1 MRTLPRPAPA
11 AGSLAAAG
19 LAALLLP
26 AVLLPVLGGPYALR
40 LGMTL
45 AMDITLATGWNLLGG
60 MAGYPSFATA
70 AFFGVGA
77 YAGAL
82 AQGAGAPLPLAWA
95 AGGMAAAAVAVAVGW
110 IVLPLRGH
118 YFAIASLAVVI
129 VLRQLATNWT
139 DLTGGGMG
147 LNLPVMIA
155 SPEAQALVFY
165 AGQAVVALLAV
176 AVAACVAGG
185 RLGFALRCI
194 RQNETAAGMLGLDAR
209 GAKVAAFALS
219 AALIG
224 PAGAIYASSVSYIEP
239 GDVFDL
245 VLTVEPIIMAMLG
258 GAGTVAGPVLGAALF
273 VLLEQTVWAS
283 FLQVHAAVLGA
294 VVVVLAIVLPEGVLG
309 RLQRVRAGLRARAPR
324 RAVP

>member
-1 MRTLPRPAPA
+1 MKPALA
-11 AGSLAAAG
+11 LGALVLAAVALAG
-19 LAALLLP
+19 F
-26 AVLLPVLGGPYALR
+26 GGSYSLR

-45 AMDITLATGWNLLGG
+45 AMDITLATSWNLIGG

-82 AQGAGAPLPLAWA
+82 AQGAGWPLPLAWA
-95 AGGMAAAAVAVAVGW
+95 AGGGAAGIVALAVGW
-110 IVLPLRGH
+110 VVLKLRGH

-147 LNLPVMIA
+147 LNLPVLQ
-155 SPEAQALVFY
+155 SGPEAQALLFY
-165 AGQAVVALLAV
+165 AGQAVVALLAIG
-176 AVAACVAGG
+176 VAALVATG

-209 GAKVAAFALS
+209 MAKVAAFVLS
-219 AALIG
+219 AAMAG

-258 GAGTVAGPVLGAALF
+258 GAGTVTGPVLGAALF
-273 VLLEQTVWAS
+273 LVLEQAVWAN
-283 FLQVHAAVLGA
+283 FLSIHAAVLGA
-294 VVVVLAIVLPEGVLG
+294 VVVVLAIFLPDGVLG
-309 RLQRVRAGLRARAPR
+309 RLRRARP
-324 RAVP
+324 

>member
-1 MRTLPRPAPA
+1 MKAALWLA
-11 AGSLAAAG
+11 AGVIVALVLAAA
-19 LAALLLP
+19 
-26 AVLLPVLGGPYALR
+26 GGPYALR
-40 LGMTL
+40 LSMTL
-45 AMDITLATGWNLLGG
+45 AMDITLAASWNLVGG

-82 AQGAGAPLPLAWA
+82 AQGAGVPLPLAWA
-95 AGGMAAAAVAVAVGW
+95 AGGAAAGLIAVAVGFV
-110 IVLPLRGH
+110 VLPLRGH

-147 LNLPVMIA
+147 LNLPVMT
-155 SPEAQALVFY
+155 SGPEAQALLFY

-176 AVAACVAGG
+176 GITALVSAG

-194 RQNETAAGMLGLDAR
+194 RQNETAAGMLGLNAR
-209 GAKVAAFALS
+209 AAKVAAFALS
-219 AALIG
+219 AVLAG

-245 VLTVEPIIMAMLG
+245 VLTVEPIIMAMRG
-258 GAGTVAGPVLGAALF
+258 GAGTVAGPVLGAGLF
-273 VLLEQTVWAS
+273 LLLEQTVWAN
-283 FLQVHAAVLGA
+283 FLSIHAAVLGT
-294 VVVVLAIVLPEGVLG
+294 VVVVLAIFLPDGVLG
-309 RLQRVRAGLRARAPR
+309 RLRRTGLVLHRWRRARA
-324 RAVP
+324 

>member
-1 MRTLPRPAPA
+1 MASGRRGL
-11 AGSLAAAG
+11 LALLALAVACMG
-19 LAALLLP
+19 LAA
-26 AVLLPVLGGPYALR
+26 LGGPYALR
-40 LGMTL
+40 LGMLL
-45 AMDITLATGWNLLGG
+45 AMDVTLATSWNLLGG

-82 AQGAGAPLPLAWA
+82 AWA
-95 AGGMAAAAVAVAVGW
+95 AGGVAAGVVAASVGML
-110 IVLPLRGH
+110 VLPLRGH

-129 VLRQLATNWT
+129 VLRQVATNWT
-139 DLTGGGMG
+139 GLTGGGMG
-147 LNLPVMIA
+147 LNLPVPHS
-155 SPEAQALVFY
+155 SPETQALMFY

-176 AVAACVAGG
+176 GVAGLVASG

-209 GAKVAAFALS
+209 AAKVAAFTLS
-219 AALIG
+219 AVMAG

-273 VLLEQTVWAS
+273 LALEQTVWAN
-283 FLQVHAAVLGA
+283 FLSVHAAVLGA
-294 VVVVLAIVLPEGVLG
+294 VVVVLAIFLPEGVLG
-309 RLQRVRAGLRARAPR
+309 RLR
-324 RAVP
+324 RWA

>member
-1 MRTLPRPAPA
+1 MKLAVGLVVA
-11 AGSLAAAG
+11 VLAAIV
-19 LAALLLP
+19 LAT
-26 AVLLPVLGGPYALR
+26 VGGSYPLR

-45 AMDITLATGWNLLGG
+45 AMDITLATSWNLIGG

-95 AGGMAAAAVAVAVGW
+95 AAGVAAGAVALLVGW
-110 IVLPLRGH
+110 VVLPLRGH

-139 DLTGGGMG
+139 ELTGGGMG
-147 LNLPVMIA
+147 LNLPVMLS
-155 SPEAQALVFY
+155 SPETQARIFF
-165 AGQAVVALLAV
+165 AGQAVVALIAV
-176 AVAACVAGG
+176 GAALLVASG

-194 RQNETAAGMLGLDAR
+194 KQNETAAGMLGLDAR
-209 GAKVAAFALS
+209 AAKVAAFALS
-219 AALIG
+219 AAMAG

-245 VLTVEPIIMAMLG
+245 VTTVEPIIMAMLG
-258 GAGTVAGPVLGAALF
+258 GVGTVAGPILGAGLF
-273 VLLEQTVWAS
+273 LVLEQTVWAN
-283 FLQVHAAVLGA
+283 FLSVHAAVLGA
-294 VVVVLAIVLPEGVLG
+294 VVVVLAIFLPQGVLG
-309 RLQRVRAGLRARAPR
+309 GLRRGPA
-324 RAVP
+324 

>member
-1 MRTLPRPAPA
+1 MASGRRGL
-11 AGSLAAAG
+11 LALLALAVACVG
-19 LAALLLP
+19 LAAL
-26 AVLLPVLGGPYALR
+26 GGPYTLR
-40 LGMTL
+40 LGMLL
-45 AMDITLATGWNLLGG
+45 AMDITLATSWNLLGG

-82 AQGAGAPLPLAWA
+82 AQGVGLPLPLAWA
-95 AGGMAAAAVAVAVGW
+95 AGGAAAGVVAASVGML
-110 IVLPLRGH
+110 VLPLRGH

-129 VLRQLATNWT
+129 VLRQVATNWT
-139 DLTGGGMG
+139 GLTGGGMG
-147 LNLPVMIA
+147 LNLPVPHS
-155 SPEAQALVFY
+155 SPETQALIFY

-176 AVAACVAGG
+176 GVAGLVAFG

-209 GAKVAAFALS
+209 AAKVAAFTLS
-219 AALIG
+219 AVMAG

-273 VLLEQTVWAS
+273 LALEQTVWAN
-283 FLQVHAAVLGA
+283 FLSVHAAVLGA
-294 VVVVLAIVLPEGVLG
+294 VVVVLAIFLPEGVLG
-309 RLQRVRAGLRARAPR
+309 RLR
-324 RAVP
+324 RA

>member
-1 MRTLPRPAPA
+1 MRPVLW
-11 AGSLAAAG
+11 LAAAIAASCA
-19 LAALLLP
+19 LA
-26 AVLLPVLGGPYALR
+26 VVGGPYALR

-45 AMDITLATGWNLLGG
+45 AMDITLATSWNLIGG

-82 AQGAGAPLPLAWA
+82 AQGAGVPLPLAWA
-95 AGGMAAAAVAVAVGW
+95 AGGVAAGVIAAGVGW
-110 IVLPLRGH
+110 VVLPLRGH

-139 DLTGGGMG
+139 ELTGGGMG
-147 LNLPVMIA
+147 LNLPVMTT

-165 AGQAVVALLAV
+165 AGQAVVAVV
-176 AVAACVAGG
+176 AVAAAAWVAAG

-209 GAKVAAFALS
+209 AAKVAAFALS
-219 AALIG
+219 AAVVG

-239 GDVFDL
+239 GDVFDI

-258 GAGTVAGPVLGAALF
+258 GVGTVAGPVLGAALF
-273 VLLEQTVWAS
+273 LLLEQTVWAN
-283 FLQVHAAVLGA
+283 FLSVHAAVLGA
-294 VVVVLAIVLPEGVLG
+294 VVVVLAIFLPEGVLG
-309 RLQRVRAGLRARAPR
+309 RLRRLRA
-324 RAVP
+324 

>member
-1 MRTLPRPAPA
+1 MLW
-11 AGSLAAAG
+11 LAAAMVASLV
-19 LAALLLP
+19 LAS
-26 AVLLPVLGGPYALR
+26 VGGPYALR

-45 AMDITLATGWNLLGG
+45 AMDITLATSWNLIGG

-82 AQGAGAPLPLAWA
+82 AQGMGAPLPVAWA
-95 AGGMAAAAVAVAVGW
+95 AGGVASGVVAALVGW

-147 LNLPVMIA
+147 LNLPVLTS
-155 SPEAQALVFY
+155 SPETQARIFF
-165 AGQAVVALLAV
+165 AGQAVVALI
-176 AVAACVAGG
+176 AVAAAVLVAGG

-209 GAKVAAFALS
+209 AAKVAAFALS
-219 AALIG
+219 AAIVG
-224 PAGAIYASSVSYIEP
+224 PSGAIYASSVSYIEP

-258 GAGTVAGPVLGAALF
+258 GVDTVAGPVLGAGLF
-273 VLLEQTVWAS
+273 LLLEQTVWAN
-283 FLQVHAAVLGA
+283 FLSVHAAVLGA
-294 VVVVLAIVLPEGVLG
+294 VVVVLAIFLPQGVLG
-309 RLQRVRAGLRARAPR
+309 GLRRVRA
-324 RAVP
+324 

>member
-1 MRTLPRPAPA
+1 MASGRRGLLALLA
-11 AGSLAAAG
+11 LAAVCLG
-19 LAALLLP
+19 LTAL
-26 AVLLPVLGGPYALR
+26 GSPYALR
-40 LGMTL
+40 LGMLL
-45 AMDITLATGWNLLGG
+45 AMDITLATSWNLLGG
-60 MAGYPSFATA
+60 IAGYPSFATA

-82 AQGAGAPLPLAWA
+82 VQGAGLPLPLAWA
-95 AGGMAAAAVAVAVGW
+95 AGGVAAGMVAASVGML
-110 IVLPLRGH
+110 VLPLRGH

-129 VLRQLATNWT
+129 VLRQVATNWT
-139 DLTGGGMG
+139 GLTGGGMG
-147 LNLPVMIA
+147 LNLPVPHA
-155 SPEAQALVFY
+155 SPETQALIFY

-176 AVAACVAGG
+176 GAAGLVASG

-209 GAKVAAFALS
+209 AAKVAAFTLS
-219 AALIG
+219 AVMAG

-273 VLLEQTVWAS
+273 LALEQTVWAN
-283 FLQVHAAVLGA
+283 FLSVHAAVLGA
-294 VVVVLAIVLPEGVLG
+294 MVVVLAIFLPEGVVG
-309 RLQRVRAGLRARAPR
+309 RLR
-324 RAVP
+324 RWA

>member
-1 MRTLPRPAPA
+1 MRGFAVLAVFV
-11 AGSLAAAG
+11 AGS
-19 LAALLLP
+19 
-26 AVLLPVLGGPYALR
+26 VLLPFLGGPYALR

-45 AMDITLATGWNLLGG
+45 AMDVALASSWNLVGG

-82 AQGAGAPLPLAWA
+82 AQGAGWPLPLAWA
-95 AGGMAAAAVAVAVGW
+95 AGGAAAGAVAVG
-110 IVLPLRGH
+110 IGAVVLQLRGH

-139 DLTGGGMG
+139 GLTGGGMG
-147 LNLPVMIA
+147 LNLPVMAA
-155 SPEAQALVFY
+155 SPERQALIFY
-165 AGQAVVALLAV
+165 AGQV
-176 AVAACVAGG
+176 AVAAVGIAIAIAVSAG

-194 RQNETAAGMLGLDAR
+194 KQNETAAGMLGLNAR
-209 GAKVAAFALS
+209 GAKVAAFTLS
-219 AALIG
+219 AIVAG

-258 GAGTVAGPVLGAALF
+258 GVGTVFGPVLGAALF
-273 VLLEQTVWAS
+273 LLLEQAVWAS
-283 FLQVHAAVLGA
+283 FLSVHAAVLGA
-294 VVVVLAIVLPEGVLG
+294 AVVVLAIFLPDGVLG
-309 RLQRVRAGLRARAPR
+309 RLR
-324 RAVP
+324 RRPA